1 MENIYSMVRS
11 AQTPETLIYYKLVC
25 IDETHA
31 IIAEQQLN
39 DAETDKLKAKRLGR
53 AVVVS
58 IDNSAGSTEP
68 IVGSID
74 KEGLDQNELSEINY
88 LVSSVR
94 VHAMAYDDELSQ
106 YDREEIDRV

>member
-11 AQTPETLIYYKLVC
+11 APTPQAAIYYKLIC

-39 DAETDKLKAKRLGR
+39 NTETNKLKAKRLGR
-53 AVVVS
+53 AVIVS
-58 IDNSAGSTEP
+58 IS
-68 IVGSID
+68 
-74 KEGLDQNELSEINY
+74 KEGLDQNELLSSAEAPTAKAVNLSEINY
-88 LVSSVR
+88 LLSSVR
-94 VHAMAYDDELSQ
+94 VHAMAYDEDLSQ

>member
-1 MENIYSMVRS
+1 MENR
-11 AQTPETLIYYKLVC
+11 LYYKLIC

-39 DAETDKLKAKRLGR
+39 SAETNKLKYKRLGR
-53 AVVVS
+53 AVIVS
-58 IDNSAGSTEP
+58 IDKDNLE
-68 IVGSID
+68 
-74 KEGLDQNELSEINY
+74 QNGLSEINY

-106 YDREEIDRV
+106 YDREEIDKV

>member
-1 MENIYSMVRS
+1 MANN
-11 AQTPETLIYYKLVC
+11 IYYKFIC

-39 DAETDKLKAKRLGR
+39 NAETNKIKAKRLGR
-53 AVVVS
+53 AVIVS
-58 IDNSAGSTEP
+58 IANDNLEQ
-68 IVGSID
+68 
-74 KEGLDQNELSEINY
+74 KELSEINY

-106 YDREEIDRV
+106 YDIDEVNKF

>member
-1 MENIYSMVRS
+1 MNNK
-11 AQTPETLIYYKLVC
+11 IYYKFIC

-39 DAETDKLKAKRLGR
+39 NAKTNKIKAKRLGR

-58 IDNSAGSTEP
+58 IDNS
-68 IVGSID
+68 D
-74 KEGLDQNELSEINY
+74 KINKDNLEQNELSEINY
-88 LVSSVR
+88 LLSSVR

-106 YDREEIDRV
+106 YDKDELNKV